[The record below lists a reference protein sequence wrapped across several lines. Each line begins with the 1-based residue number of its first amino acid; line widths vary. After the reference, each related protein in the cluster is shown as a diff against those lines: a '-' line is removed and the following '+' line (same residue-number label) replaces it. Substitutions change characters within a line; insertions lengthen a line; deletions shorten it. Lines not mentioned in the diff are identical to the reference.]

1 MASRLLKTATRKD
14 TDTLL
19 SDIDTVVAGI
29 NERIQE
35 NNDIVTTKP
44 DKQLACFNMVWEEIA
59 FILTHNAFFHRE
71 ITYNQVSH
79 YRS

>member
-1 MASRLLKTATRKD
+1 MASRLLKTATLKD

-19 SDIDTVVAGI
+19 SDIDTVVSGI

-35 NNDIVTTKP
+35 NNDIVITKP
-44 DKQLACFNMVWEEIA
+44 DKQLECFNMVWEEIA
-59 FILTHNAFFHRE
+59 FILTHNAFFHRK

>member
-1 MASRLLKTATRKD
+1 MASRMRKTVTRKD
-14 TDTLL
+14 TDILL

-44 DKQLACFNMVWEEIA
+44 DKQIGCL
-59 FILTHNAFFHRE
+59 
-71 ITYNQVSH
+71 
-79 YRS
+79 

>member
-19 SDIDTVVAGI
+19 SDIDIVVAGI

-44 DKQLACFNMVWEEIA
+44 DKQLEC
-59 FILTHNAFFHRE
+59 L
-71 ITYNQVSH
+71 
-79 YRS
+79 